1 MINKIG
7 QTIEHTGLNKIVRK
21 SFQRNLQTIES
32 TSAYIGDKLYF
43 RGWRINEYKHSRK
56 LSQAYNAGVPIKG
69 SKSVLDIVI

>member
-32 TSAYIGDKLYF
+32 TSAHIGDKLYF